1 MCDSWEYGKP
11 MRTDIGTRSAEN
23 RTSAFRAVVSAV
35 VAGVL
40 AVGAVNPAI
49 ASAPSPAG
57 SPAPVATQD
66 PVASPVPVP
75 ADLVE
80 ETGSWFAH
88 GYTLDLRA
96 DGTGTFAVW
105 VGAFDGT
112 RIDVSLI
119 PAPGPATVAEVV
131 GVETVGAGALGP
143 DGTPG
148 IGGLVTIAFGAPVRT
163 AHVEWTSGPRRLT
176 ADLCP
181 TEGLD
186 AVAMAILRC
195 GA

>member
-1 MCDSWEYGKP
+1 
-11 MRTDIGTRSAEN
+11 
-23 RTSAFRAVVSAV
+23 V
-35 VAGVL
+35 VA
-40 AVGAVNPAI
+40 
-49 ASAPSPAG
+49 
-57 SPAPVATQD
+57 
-66 PVASPVPVP
+66 PVPVP

-88 GYTLDLRA
+88 GHTLDLRA

-112 RIDVSLI
+112 LVDVSLI

-163 AHVEWTSGPRRLT
+163 AHVEWTSGPRRLS

-181 TEGLD
+181 TEDLD